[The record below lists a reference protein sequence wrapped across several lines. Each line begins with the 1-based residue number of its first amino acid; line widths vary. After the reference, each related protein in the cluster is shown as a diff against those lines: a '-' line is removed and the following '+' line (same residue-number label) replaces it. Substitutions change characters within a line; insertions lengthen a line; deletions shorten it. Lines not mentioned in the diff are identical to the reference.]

1 MKISKLKNIIKESI
15 KELVNEQNQLTCYTC
30 INGTIYSTNNFS
42 NTTGPYGSQAP
53 NVNICGQVP
62 ISTGTSYTNFTGTFN
77 TGATIGNDLLFFD
90 SSNNPLF
97 NALGCTSPNNN
108 PTDPDC
114 FACVDNSIDIVPL
127 SQLQGS
133 PGTHPHNGFPTCGVD
148 PSGGPNG
155 MNYYYYYV
163 DQASMNN
170 AYTIVSGSACGAT
183 QGPCTVYGCT
193 DPNAINY
200 NPTILPNCDNG
211 SCLTNVPGTSGCGEC
226 DASAWPNYNS
236 WVSTWSNSGPFNS
249 TNPNQPCNHICQKMT
264 QWNNKCMGNQNNTQ
278 TNILSCKLEEGY
290 EEAMTNGCNC

>member
-1 MKISKLKNIIKESI
+1 MKINKLKNIIKESI
-15 KELVNEQNQLTCYTC
+15 KELINEQNQLTCYTC
-30 INGTIYSTNNFS
+30 INGTIYSTNAFTS
-42 NTTGPYGSQAP
+42 TTGPYLGGGAAGVGI
-53 NVNICGQVP
+53 NVCGQVP

-77 TGATIGNDLLFFD
+77 TGATTGNDLLFFD

-97 NALGCTSPNNN
+97 SALGCTSPNNN

-114 FACVDNSIDIVPL
+114 FACINNSIDIEPL
-127 SQLQGS
+127 SQMQYGNPNITICGAIDS
-133 PGTHPHNGFPTCGVD
+133 VSGFG
-148 PSGGPNG
+148 
-155 MNYYYYYV
+155 NYDLYYV
-163 DQASMNN
+163 DQAALNN
-170 AYTIVSGSACGAT
+170 AYTAASGSACGAT

-200 NPTILPNCDNG
+200 NPTILPNCDDG

-249 TNPNQPCNHICQKMT
+249 TNPNQPCNYICQKIT
-264 QWNNKCMGNQNNTQ
+264 QWNNKCRGNQNNTQ

-290 EEAMTNGCNC
+290 EQAMTNGCNC